1 MFKWWEE
8 NSTFFDK
15 EKEIIKHQYPS
26 LHYIVQE
33 NNIHLL
39 GEIYI
44 KEIDDSYSIKI
55 AFPFDYP
62 NSLPIVISDSEDI
75 EKNIDLHIYSD
86 GSCCLCLPHLEQF
99 YFKKG
104 SSINVFIDNLVKP
117 FFANQAYYKI
127 TGKWLNGEYSHG
139 LKGIY
144 EFYSEVFECS
154 DTYSILQLLYLSI
167 KSAPNY
173 NKKCYC
179 GSNKSIKKC
188 HLSNIVKLKKIV
200 TLNQIK
206 EDLQYFLKAY

>member
-1 MFKWWEE
+1 MLKWWVE
-8 NSTFFDK
+8 NSVFFDK
-15 EKEIIKHQYPS
+15 EKEIIRQKYPS

-33 NNIHLL
+33 NKIQLV

-44 KEIDDSYSIKI
+44 QEIDDSYSIKI
-55 AFPFDYP
+55 EFPSDYP
-62 NSLPIVISDSEDI
+62 NSLPIVISDSEELKRD
-75 EKNIDLHIYSD
+75 IDLHIYSD
-86 GSCCLCLPHLEQF
+86 GSCCLCLPHLEEF
-99 YFKKG
+99 YFPKG
-104 SSINVFIDNLVKP
+104 SSIDVFIENLVKP

-144 EFYSEVFECS
+144 EFYSEIFECN
-154 DTYSILQLLYLSI
+154 DAYIILQLLYLSI

-188 HLSNIVKLKKIV
+188 HLQNIVKLKKIV
-200 TLNQIK
+200 TKKQTK
-206 EDLQYFLKAY
+206 EDLHHFLKVY